1 MFNVNHV
8 IQHSGHLISLLLIA
22 GIIFCESGIPFG
34 FFFPGDTLL
43 FTAGFFAAQHYLP
56 ISGLILVVII
66 AKVAGSTVGYYI
78 GGQAGK
84 TLFNRENS
92 FFFRKDYLD
101 SAESFYEKHGGKT
114 VTLGQFLPV
123 VRTFA
128 PIVAGASKMNKQK
141 FFYFNLI
148 GAIAWGVTIPLLGF
162 WLGHKIHNIDK
173 YLLPIIIIAT
183 VFSFTPA
190 AWHLFGKR
198 DNRQKIVNAYKDSRA
213 KKKAAK
219 LSSK

>member
-1 MFNVNHV
+1 MFNINNT
-8 IQHSGHLISLLLIA
+8 IQHSGAIISLLLIG
-22 GIIFCESGIPFG
+22 GIIFTESGIPFG
-34 FFFPGDTLL
+34 FFLPGDTML
-43 FTAGFFAAQHYLP
+43 FTAGFFAAQGYLP
-56 ISGLILVVII
+56 IAGLIIVVII
-66 AKVAGSTVGYYI
+66 AKIAGGAVGYGI
-78 GGQAGK
+78 GNEAGK
-84 TLFNRENS
+84 KLFTKKSS

-128 PIVAGASKMNKQK
+128 PIVAGASKMNIKK
-141 FFYFNLI
+141 FYTYNVI
-148 GAIAWGVTIPLLGF
+148 GAVLWALIIPLLGY

-173 YLLPIIIIAT
+173 YLLPIIVIAT

-198 DNRQKIVNAYKDSRA
+198 DNREKIINNYKESRA
-213 KKKAAK
+213 AKKANKA
-219 LSSK
+219 

>member
-1 MFNVNHV
+1 MFDVNHV
-8 IQHSGHLISLLLIA
+8 IQHSGHIVSLLLIA
-22 GIIFCESGIPFG
+22 AIIFTESGIPFG

-66 AKVAGSTVGYYI
+66 AKIAGSTVGYFI
-78 GGQAGK
+78 GLQAGK
-84 TLFNRENS
+84 KMFNKKGS
-92 FFFRKDYLD
+92 FFFRKDYLN

-114 VTLGQFLPV
+114 VMLGQFIPV

-128 PIVAGASKMNKQK
+128 PIVAGASKMNPKK
-141 FFYFNLI
+141 FFIFNVL
-148 GAIAWGVTIPLLGF
+148 GAILWGLLLPLLGF

-173 YLLPIIIIAT
+173 YLLPVIIIAT

-190 AWHLFGKR
+190 AWHLFGKKER
-198 DNRQKIVNAYKDSRA
+198 RQQLINSYKV
-213 KKKAAK
+213 KKAAK
-219 LSSK
+219 NSKKAAN

>member
-1 MFNVNHV
+1 MLNINHI
-8 IQHSGHLISLLLIA
+8 IQNSGALVSLLII
-22 GIIFCESGIPFG
+22 GTIIFVESGIPFG
-34 FFFPGDTLL
+34 FFLPGDTLL

-56 ISGLILVVII
+56 ISGLIITVFIAQVV
-66 AKVAGSTVGYYI
+66 GSNLGYI
-78 GGQAGK
+78 LGFHAGK
-84 TLFNRENS
+84 KLFSKESS

-101 SAESFYEKHGGKT
+101 SAEAFYEKHGGKT

-128 PIVAGASKMNKQK
+128 PIVAGVSKMNRQK
-141 FFYFNLI
+141 FVYFNLI
-148 GAIAWGVTIPLLGF
+148 GAFLWALIIPLLGF
-162 WLGHKIHNIDK
+162 WLGHRIHNIDK

-198 DNRQKIVNAYKDSRA
+198 DSRKKFIESYKNRKVN
-213 KKKAAK
+213 KKV
-219 LSSK
+219 